1 MSAPNPCSLRE
12 SLLYRGSA
20 KTRTELRQEVDFLL
34 EMNKFRSENSAAN
47 SA

>member
-12 SLLYRGSA
+12 SLLYRGGA
-20 KTRTELRQEVDFLL
+20 KPRTELRQEVDFFLD
-34 EMNKFRSENSAAN
+34 MNKFRSEDSAAT